1 MIRFHIFVEESRHAQ
16 LSWLTAALC
25 RIFFTATCCI
35 GRVSV
40 FGCVAWNYFVRDDFR
55 LPTFA
60 SVLKLIEENSSN
72 GNLLRTHDV
81 FFLCTSY
88 HSGYVAETTMAAVS
102 PTTAAI
108 TLPLARASE
117 VVVTAANPASLIQR
131 GKNGKTLVF
140 GVHTYVRD
148 ASRADLERRHVIP
161 TFHKVED
168 SALDRENRSYK
179 ANENIKDFPNFRQ
192 VNCECKSTSAAYE
205 LRWVDSACCEEHTK
219 THRRG
224 HASISI

>member
-81 FFLCTSY
+81 FFLCTSH
-88 HSGYVAETTMAAVS
+88 HSGYVARLGVAETTMAAVS

-179 ANENIKDFPNFRQ
+179 ANEKYQGLPKLPTSKLRMQ
-192 VNCECKSTSAAYE
+192 VNVSC
-205 LRWVDSACCEEHTK
+205 LR
-219 THRRG
+219 
-224 HASISI
+224 ASMGGFSLL